1 VVKRAVFLDRDGVLV
16 KANVINGKSYAPR
29 DLSDF
34 KILSGSHEA
43 LINLKGL
50 GFLLIVVTNQPDV
63 GNGLV
68 EKRIINQMHK
78 NLANALPLDEI
89 YVCFHSQEDGCSCR
103 KPRAGLLKTA
113 AKRHKID
120 LRQSYMIG
128 DRKGDIEAG
137 QTAGCFSIFIDHKYA
152 EAPPSHPDAIACD
165 VKVASEIIMAKV

>member
-1 VVKRAVFLDRDGVLV
+1 M
-16 KANVINGKSYAPR
+16 
-29 DLSDF
+29 
-34 KILSGSHEA
+34 
-43 LINLKGL
+43 NLKGL

-68 EKRIINQMHK
+68 EKQIINQMHE

-103 KPRAGLLKTA
+103 KPRAGLLKKA
-113 AKRHKID
+113 AKRYKID

-137 QTAGCFSIFIDHKYA
+137 QTAGCFSIFIDRKYA
-152 EAPPSHPDAIACD
+152 EAPPSDPDAIACN